1 MPEIDIVVSG
11 GAIDALCD
19 SVGFIKALTSDLGFT
34 ISSAAGTSAGGVII
48 GAYAANKS
56 IKEIEKLVL
65 DTTFTNWINMPRW
78 WNWIKIY
85 KAIRYGYI
93 SDGQEISK
101 CFNNITNNKLFK
113 HSTIDLHLAGTD
125 VGHHQVRGFNKVND
139 PDMPI
144 ALAMQITCCVP
155 GCFKPPYYNGTI
167 WYDGSIR
174 SHYPVEILPISPRPL
189 YGFLSAHTDQVEE
202 NMRSMSG
209 IFGTLAQLADNT
221 IDINVKY
228 STTVAKRQPLTVLHP
243 GVHHGHDWGICKSDR
258 VKMIEAARIAT
269 IKAISPTL

>member
-1 MPEIDIVVSG
+1 MSEIDIVVSG

-56 IKEIEKLVL
+56 VRDVEKLVL
-65 DTTFTNWINMPRW
+65 DTTFTDWIKIPKW

-85 KAIRYGYI
+85 RAIRYGYI
-93 SDGQEISK
+93 SDGEDLGECFSEITGGKS
-101 CFNNITNNKLFK
+101 FK
-113 HSTIDLHLAGTD
+113 QSSIDLHLAGTD
-125 VGHHQVRGFNKVND
+125 VKHHQVRGFNRTSD
-139 PDMPI
+139 PDMSI

-155 GCFKPPYYNGTI
+155 GCFKPPLYNNTL

-174 SHYPVEILPISPRPL
+174 SHYPVEILPMSSRPL

-209 IFGTLAQLADNT
+209 IFGTIAALADNT
-221 IDINVKY
+221 IDINIKY
-228 STTVAKRQPLTVLHP
+228 STAVAKRQPLTVLHP
-243 GVHHGHDWGICKSDR
+243 GVHHGHEWGISKSDR
-258 VKMIEAARIAT
+258 VRMIEAARVAT
-269 IKAISPTL
+269 IKAIQPTL